1 MSSNDKTTLLEIV
14 ENYKSQK
21 GSLIPVLQTVQEKL
35 GYISKES
42 VEFISEHLNY
52 PESDI
57 YGVVTF
63 YSQFKLEK
71 PGKHS
76 IKLCQGTA
84 CHVIGADTV
93 RDVIFNELHI
103 TKYGNTEDMKF
114 TVEEVACLGCCSL
127 APVIMIDGQV
137 FGKLTMDKVKKI
149 LNSY

>member
-1 MSSNDKTTLLEIV
+1 MTNDDRSALMEIV
-14 ENYKSQK
+14 GKYKSQK
-21 GSLIPVLQTVQEKL
+21 GSLIPVLQNIQEHL
-35 GYISKES
+35 GFISKES
-42 VEFISEHLNY
+42 VEFVSEQLNY

-63 YSQFKLEK
+63 YAQFKLEK

-76 IKLCQGTA
+76 IKVCQGTA

-93 RDVIFNELHI
+93 RDVIFKELNLK
-103 TKYGNTEDMKF
+103 KYGTTEDMKF

-137 FGKLTMDKVKKI
+137 FGKLTMDKIKKI